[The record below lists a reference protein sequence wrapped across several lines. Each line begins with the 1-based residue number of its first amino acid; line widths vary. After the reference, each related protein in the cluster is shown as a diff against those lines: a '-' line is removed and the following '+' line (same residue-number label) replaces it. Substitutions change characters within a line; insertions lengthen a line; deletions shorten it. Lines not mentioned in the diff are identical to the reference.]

1 MEAIGLIATCFV
13 LLSFLMQEGRHIRC
27 VNIIGAVLY
36 CVYGCTIHSISTV
49 ILNGA
54 LIFIHIYFLAN
65 RK

>member
-13 LLSFLMQEGRHIRC
+13 LLSFLMRQERRIRL
-27 VNIIGAVLY
+27 VNIVGAALY

-49 ILNGA
+49 VLNGT
-54 LIFIHIYFLAN
+54 LIFIHIYFLTK